1 MAESNVDQVPS
12 SAKVLGWISM
22 GFSGLGIIGMVLI
35 LIATAI
41 PSVGSTAHI
50 TSEDASK
57 TLVFLCG
64 EFLGM
69 LSPFPGGLTGIIS
82 LVIMLKKHNT
92 KMIWLPIT
100 GIALGAI
107 AFFGTILA
115 SVNLINTLS

>member
-1 MAESNVDQVPS
+1 MAESNVKQVPS

-22 GFSGLGIIGMVLI
+22 VFSCLGMIGMVLI
-35 LIATAI
+35 LIATAM

-57 TLVFLCG
+57 TLVFIVGNMLGLLC
-64 EFLGM
+64 
-69 LSPFPGGLTGIIS
+69 PFPGGLTGLIS
-82 LVIMLKKHNT
+82 LIIMLTKRNT

-107 AFFGTILA
+107 ALIGTILA